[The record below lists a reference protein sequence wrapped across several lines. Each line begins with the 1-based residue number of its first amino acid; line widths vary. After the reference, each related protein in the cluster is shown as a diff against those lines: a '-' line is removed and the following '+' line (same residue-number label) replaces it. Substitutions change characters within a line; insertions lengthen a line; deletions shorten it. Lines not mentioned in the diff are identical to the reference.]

1 MDYAFI
7 LSLDVASKKLDLC
20 WNEKEELN
28 FQSIGYTE
36 ENLENFL
43 SEHPFITSD
52 NCLVGMESTGSYHL
66 LAERYFLEKG
76 FTVKIINPIITKQFI
91 NATIRKSKTDK
102 KDSEV
107 IYKLLL
113 AGEGDEADISRLMDT
128 DKELLRLSSTLTKCA
143 TQLKLRLQNTRRK
156 NLDNTEAVENKMEK
170 LIKEIEKLSNEAVD
184 QATED
189 RSREEELIDSI
200 PGFAVKLSAVV
211 YHELGDISRFNNTKA
226 LVAYAGLDPKIKQ
239 SGQNLNTTGRITKRG
254 SSSLRAALYLAANVA
269 RNFDSVLGEYYAK
282 KKSEGRSHKEIL
294 VMISR
299 KLLYRI
305 HAVLKNNREHVKC

>member
-7 LSLDVASKKLDLC
+7 LGLDVASKKLDLC
-20 WNEKEELN
+20 WNENRELK
-28 FQSIGYTE
+28 FQSIDYTQKD
-36 ENLENFL
+36 LDTFL
-43 SEHPFITSD
+43 SEHPFITSQ
-52 NCLVGMESTGSYHL
+52 NCLIGMESTGVYH
-66 LAERYFLEKG
+66 AQAARYFLEKG
-76 FTVKIINPIITKQFI
+76 YRVKIINPIITRQYT
-91 NATIRKSKTDK
+91 NATIRKTKTDK
-102 KDSEV
+102 KDSEI

-113 AGEGDEADISRLMDT
+113 TGEGDEADLSRLMDT
-128 DKELLRLSSTLTKCA
+128 DKELLRLSNTLTKCA
-143 TQLKLRLQNTRRK
+143 TQLKLRLQTTKRK
-156 NLDNTEAVENKMEK
+156 NLENTGAIERKMEQ
-170 LIKEIEKLSNEAVD
+170 LIKEVENLAGEAVG
-184 QATED
+184 QATEN

-211 YHELGDISRFNNTKA
+211 YHELGDISRFKNTKA

-254 SSSLRAALYLAANVA
+254 SSNLRAALYLAANVA
-269 RNFDSVLGEYYAK
+269 RNFDTELGEYYEK

-305 HAVLKNNREHVKC
+305 HAVLKSNREYVRC

>member
-7 LSLDVASKKLDLC
+7 LGLDVASKKLDLC
-20 WNEKEELN
+20 WNENGELR
-28 FQSIGYTE
+28 FLSIDYDEDSLNT
-36 ENLENFL
+36 FL

-52 NCLVGMESTGSYHL
+52 NCLVGMESTGVYH
-66 LAERYFLEKG
+66 AQAAKYFLEKS
-76 FTVKIINPIITKQFI
+76 FTVKIINPIITRQYT
-91 NATIRKSKTDK
+91 NATIRKTKTDK
-102 KDSEV
+102 KDSEI

-113 AGEGDEADISRLMDT
+113 TGEGDEANLSRLMDT
-128 DKELLRLSSTLTKCA
+128 DKELLRLSDTLTKCA
-143 TQLKLRLQNTRRK
+143 TQLKLRLQTTRRK
-156 NLDNTEAVENKMEK
+156 NLKNTEAVERKIEQ
-170 LIKEIEKLSNEAVD
+170 LIKEVENLAKEAVG
-184 QATED
+184 QATKN

-200 PGFAVKLSAVV
+200 PGFAIKLSAVV
-211 YHELGDISRFNNTKA
+211 YHELGDINRFKNTKA

-254 SSSLRAALYLAANVA
+254 SSGLRAALYLAANVA
-269 RNFDSVLGEYYAK
+269 RNFDTELNEYYTK

-305 HAVLKNNREHVKC
+305 YAVLKNDRKYVKI

>member
-7 LSLDVASKKLDLC
+7 LGLDVASKKLDLC
-20 WNEKEELN
+20 WNEDRELR
-28 FQSIGYTE
+28 FQSIDYTV
-36 ENLENFL
+36 ENLDSFL
-43 SEHPFITSD
+43 TEHPFITSD
-52 NCLVGMESTGSYHL
+52 SCLVGMESTGAYHL
-66 LAERYFLEKG
+66 LAARYFLEKG
-76 FTVKIINPIITKQFI
+76 FTVKIINPIITKQYT

-102 KDSEV
+102 KDSEI

-113 AGEGDEADISRLMDT
+113 TGEGDEADLSRLMDT
-128 DKELLRLSSTLTKCA
+128 DKELLRLSNTLTKCA

-156 NLDNTEAVENKMEK
+156 NLDNTQAVEIKMEK
-170 LIKEIEKLSNEAVD
+170 LIKEIEKLSSEAVG
-184 QATED
+184 QATEN

-211 YHELGDISRFNNTKA
+211 HHELGDISRFKNTKA

-254 SSSLRAALYLAANVA
+254 SSTLRAALYLAANTA
-269 RNFDSVLGEYYAK
+269 RNFDTELGEYYAK
-282 KKSEGRSHKEIL
+282 KKSENRSHKEIL

-305 HAVLKNNREHVKC
+305 YALLRNDREYVRC

>member
-1 MDYAFI
+1 MDYTFI

-20 WNEKEELN
+20 WNEEQKLHY
-28 FQSIGYTE
+28 QSIDYTE
-36 ENLENFL
+36 KDIDSFL
-43 SEHPFITSD
+43 ANHQFITSD
-52 NCLVGMESTGSYHL
+52 NCLVGMESTGPYHI
-66 LAERYFLEKG
+66 LAARYFLEKC

-102 KDSEV
+102 KDSEI

-113 AGEGDEADISRLMDT
+113 AGEGDKADLSRLMDT
-128 DKELLRLSSTLTKCA
+128 DKELLRLSNTLTKCA
-143 TQLKLRLQNTRRK
+143 TQLKLRLQTTRRK
-156 NLDNTEAVENKMEK
+156 KLNNTELVESKMEK
-170 LIKEIEKLSNEAVD
+170 LIKEIKKLSDEAVG
-184 QATED
+184 QATKN

-211 YHELGDISRFNNTKA
+211 HHELGDINRFSNTKA
-226 LVAYAGLDPKIKQ
+226 IVAYAGLDPKIKQ

-269 RNFDSVLGEYYAK
+269 RNYDSELGEYYTK
-282 KKSEGRSHKEIL
+282 KKLEGRSHKEIL
-294 VMISR
+294 VMVSR

-305 HAVLKNNREHVKC
+305 HAVLKNNREYVKC